1 MKESSSREGVR
12 AWMLGRDELKR
23 RWIGHDNNNNIC
35 NKLDRG
41 EGVMAPIFSSFF
53 YCHFISTIIL
63 FLYFFFIFLKIS
75 FVQCRTINSLITAG
89 GISDEVY
96 WPFCFEFYLSKN
108 ISGLNE
114 SYHRLNH
121 VTWSQTDHS
130 FLRLYR
136 YLYFIS
142 FKHYDT
148 TCESFV
154 TNVEPRCPL
163 KHATCMWLQLGS
175 LASWQ
180 SSGH

>member
-1 MKESSSREGVR
+1 MVIIIYVINWTE
-12 AWMLGRDELKR
+12 A
-23 RWIGHDNNNNIC
+23 
-35 NKLDRG
+35 RG
-41 EGVMAPIFSSFF
+41 GGDGTNFF
-53 YCHFISTIIL
+53 FLFFIVISYL
-63 FLYFFFIFLKIS
+63 LSYSFFIFFLKKIS
-75 FVQCRTINSLITAG
+75 FVQCRTIDSLITAG

-130 FLRLYR
+130 LLRLYR
-136 YLYFIS
+136 YLYFIN

-175 LASWQ
+175 LATYE